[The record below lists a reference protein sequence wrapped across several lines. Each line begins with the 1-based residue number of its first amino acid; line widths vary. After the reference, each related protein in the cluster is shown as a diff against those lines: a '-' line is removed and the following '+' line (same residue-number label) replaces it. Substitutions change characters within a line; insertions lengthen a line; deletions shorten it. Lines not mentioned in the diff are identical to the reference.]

1 MVSRWGRSGL
11 RVLAAHD
18 HALWGMGLVVADGGR
33 ERPDAR
39 WGAVWRAAPG
49 EGGFL

>member
-1 MVSRWGRSGL
+1 VVSSWISSGL

-18 HALWGMGLVVADGGR
+18 QALWDMGLLDVGGGR

-39 WGAVWRAAPG
+39 WGVVWRAAPR
-49 EGGFL
+49 EGSFL